1 MAGAQLAAGRDS
13 VGFSN
18 TQRICAAKEVYMRK
32 FQPIFTF
39 RKDNPNYYPRM
50 SPRMSL
56 IYKLMTISVFA
67 LALAGASAAAHAANV
82 IVHVRNV
89 QYDKGAIRL
98 FFCTSEEFASRDCY
112 FRRVAGAKKGRMKF
126 TIRNVPPGDYAVA
139 VYHDENMNHEVDWDF
154 LGIYPDEAYGVSN
167 MGRLSGK
174 PQFTEAEFQV
184 AEPSTDVDIKLNYP

>member
-1 MAGAQLAAGRDS
+1 LQWVEILLAFA
-13 VGFSN
+13 N
-18 TQRICAAKEVYMRK
+18 TQRICIAREIYMRK
-32 FQPIFTF
+32 LQPIFTF

-50 SPRMSL
+50 FSRVSF
-56 IYKLMTISVFA
+56 ISKLLTISVFA
-67 LALAGASAAAHAANV
+67 LTLAGTGAAAHAANV

-89 QYDKGAIRL
+89 QYDKGAVRL
-98 FFCTSEEFASRDCY
+98 FLCTSEEFASRDCH

-126 TIRNVPPGDYAVA
+126 TIRNVPPGNYAVA

-174 PQFTEAEFQV
+174 PQFTEAEFRSPNQQR
-184 AEPSTDVDIKLNYP
+184 T